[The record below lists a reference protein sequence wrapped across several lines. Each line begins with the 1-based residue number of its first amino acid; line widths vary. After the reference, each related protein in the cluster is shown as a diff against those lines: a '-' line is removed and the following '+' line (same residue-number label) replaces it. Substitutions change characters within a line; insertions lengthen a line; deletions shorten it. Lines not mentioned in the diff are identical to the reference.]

1 MFYLIKNS
9 PKRDENKHASNDKLL
24 ATTTTKKYTY
34 DTDQNTDQTPK
45 TFVSVGVVGVGVVSV
60 EILDLHLR
68 RAAQNTQSTRRQTV
82 SQTPHLPL
90 RYTTAACRRTEH
102 PRLPSTTYR
111 SQPDETQ
118 WQQSLDSGYDG
129 SDGHAEVFYYGF
141 RYYDPVTGR
150 WPSRDPI
157 AERGGLNL
165 YAMVR
170 NNVLNHLDYL
180 GLSSSMHNAIIKG
193 GLYNTDDYAS
203 IQYKVIIDS
212 CSDGGSVEITN
223 VEMLKNP
230 LEMGTLGVG
239 INALNSIVSSI
250 GKYFVAPDLI
260 RWKFQLT
267 HSRLSNEKEQCF
279 VNGANVTLQG
289 TKTVKEYE
297 FRLTTEEEAFGLTL
311 FGNKLFH
318 LWSAKTVD
326 KLKVKIEGPCCCEG

>member
-1 MFYLIKNS
+1 MQKLDGTGATVMNVVYDPFGNMISGILVGEYGFSTKPLI
-9 PKRDENKHASNDKLL
+9 DD
-24 ATTTTKKYTY
+24 
-34 DTDQNTDQTPK
+34 
-45 TFVSVGVVGVGVVSV
+45 
-60 EILDLHLR
+60 LDW
-68 RAAQNTQSTRRQTV
+68 
-82 SQTPHLPL
+82 
-90 RYTTAACRRTEH
+90 Y
-102 PRLPSTTYR
+102 
-111 SQPDETQ
+111 
-118 WQQSLDSGYDG
+118 
-129 SDGHAEVFYYGF
+129 YYGF